1 MAERELTRQREA
13 EARTKGHYE
22 TLLEEWALFYKPFL
36 ECTGNQMEQMDESP
50 DWKHV

>member
-13 EARTKGHYE
+13 EARTKGH
-22 TLLEEWALFYKPFL
+22 YKPFL